1 MYMRE
6 VIALTRRGEKKKDW
20 LGTKTGE
27 KKYCHK
33 MDKSFGKLRRVAFE
47 CVCLGL
53 LLACI

>member
-6 VIALTRRGEKKKDW
+6 VIAFTRRGEKKKDW
-20 LGTKTGE
+20 LGTKM
-27 KKYCHK
+27 YCHK

-53 LLACI
+53 LLASI

>member
-1 MYMRE
+1 MRE

>member
-1 MYMRE
+1 MRE
-6 VIALTRRGEKKKDW
+6 VIALTRRGGEKK
-20 LGTKTGE
+20 TGLAQKRE
-27 KKYCHK
+27 KKYCRK